1 MATTSSFLRSTISA
15 SAPAAAPNRN
25 MGMMRTN
32 KVSATKKAEPVI
44 CRT

>member
-1 MATTSSFLRSTISA
+1 MAATSSFLRSTISA

-32 KVSATKKAEPVI
+32 MVSATKKAEPVI
-44 CRT
+44 CGT